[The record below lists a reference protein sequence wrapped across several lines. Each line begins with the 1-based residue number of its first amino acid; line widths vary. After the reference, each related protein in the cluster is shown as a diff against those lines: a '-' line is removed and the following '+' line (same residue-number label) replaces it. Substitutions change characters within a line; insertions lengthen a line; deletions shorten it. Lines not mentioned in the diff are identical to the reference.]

1 MAQAHRHSHGE
12 NDTHLAVPRD
22 EAHNLIASSRVEGTA
37 VYRPDG
43 EKIGRVHHFMVGK
56 RSGRV
61 EYVVMNF
68 GGFLGMGS
76 EHRPLPWDA
85 LEYST
90 DLGGYVVSAEDD
102 KLKNSP
108 SYGDDGEPAWDDVY
122 RTRIYGYWGI
132 PY

>member
-1 MAQAHRHSHGE
+1 M
-12 NDTHLAVPRD
+12 AVPRD

-43 EKIGRVHHFMVGK
+43 EKI
-56 RSGRV
+56 GRV

>member
-1 MAQAHRHSHGE
+1 MAQAHMHQSE
-12 NDTHLAVPRD
+12 EADTYLAVPRD
-22 EAHNLIASSRVEGTA
+22 EAHNLIASNRVEGTA

-61 EYVVMNF
+61 EYVVMSF

-85 LEYST
+85 LEYSI
-90 DLGGYVVSAEDD
+90 DRGGYVVSAEDD
-102 KLKNSP
+102 RLKNSP
-108 SYGDDGEPAWDDVY
+108 SYGDDQEPLWDDAY
-122 RTRIYGYWGI
+122 RTRVYGYWGI